1 MDNPPI
7 DAEIAEFVDQKRQP
21 PAAAMFQKVTDQAGL
36 AGAKKA
42 RNYGSWDLHGHG
54 GLLVRL
60 QLGTMRGRIGPAE
73 QRDTRRAATN
83 NISV

>member
-21 PAAAMFQKVTDQAGL
+21 PAAAMLQKVTDQAGL